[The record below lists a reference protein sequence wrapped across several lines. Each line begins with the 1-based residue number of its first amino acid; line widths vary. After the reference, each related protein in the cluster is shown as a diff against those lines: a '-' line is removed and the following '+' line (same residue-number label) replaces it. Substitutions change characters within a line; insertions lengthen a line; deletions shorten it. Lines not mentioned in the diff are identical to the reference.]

1 MAISTYAELQTALT
15 NWLHRADLAARIP
28 EFIAM
33 GESYLNRKLRVKEM
47 EESATITPS
56 TTVRYVALPT
66 GYMELLSFTDDE
78 GEPLNALDA
87 EMLERAAYGIGSQ
100 RPDFYRISSRI
111 DFEAVADTNYSFTLR
126 YLKRLDLATDLTN
139 SVLTNHPDCY
149 LYASLMQSAPYI
161 KDDARIMTWKAMM
174 DDAVKGANSQSVR
187 SRQLLR
193 TDFAGQSSN
202 ILNDR

>member
-1 MAISTYAELQTALT
+1 MAISTYSELQTALA
-15 NWLHRADLAARIP
+15 NWLHRANLTSRIP

-33 GESYLNRKLRVKEM
+33 GEAYLNRKLRVKEM
-47 EESATITPS
+47 EASSTVTPS

-66 GYMELLSFTDDE
+66 GYMELISFTDDE
-78 GEPLNALDA
+78 GEPVTAVSA
-87 EMLERAAYGIGSQ
+87 EELERLAYGTSPA
-100 RPDFYRISSRI
+100 RPYYYRVSSRI
-111 DFEAVADTNYSFTLR
+111 DFEAVADQAYSFTLR

-161 KDDARIMTWKAMM
+161 KDDARISTWNVMLN
-174 DDAVKGANSQSVR
+174 DAIKSANNQSTR
-187 SRQLLR
+187 SNQMLR
-193 TDFAGQSSN
+193 TDFGGRSSN

>member
-1 MAISTYAELQTALT
+1 MISNYTELQTALT
-15 NWLHRADLAARIP
+15 NWLHRADLASRIP

-47 EESATITPS
+47 EASATVAPS

-66 GYMELLSFTDDE
+66 GYMELLAFTDDQ
-78 GEPLNALDA
+78 GEPLTALDA
-87 EMLERAAYGIGSQ
+87 ETLERAAYGIGTQ

-111 DFEAVADTNYSFTLR
+111 DFEAVADTAYSFTLR

-161 KDDARIMTWKAMM
+161 KDDARIATWKTLM
-174 DDAVKGANSQSVR
+174 DDAVRAANSQSAR
-187 SRQLLR
+187 NNQLLR
-193 TDFAGQSSN
+193 TDFSGQSSS